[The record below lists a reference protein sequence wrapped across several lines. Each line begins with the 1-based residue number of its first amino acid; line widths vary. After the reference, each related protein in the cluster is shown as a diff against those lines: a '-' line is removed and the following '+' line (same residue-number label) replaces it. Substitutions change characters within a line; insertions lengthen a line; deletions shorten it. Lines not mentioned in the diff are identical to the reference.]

1 MAKLSTGGFI
11 VLPGGY
17 GTLEEALEM
26 ITWNQLGIHRLPI
39 IILNIGNFFTHLYKQ
54 FENSVEAGFIAPNN
68 LSLLRVVDLEGGEE
82 ANIDETRA
90 DEWGQAA
97 LKALK
102 EWSVGVSNFSFW
114 RARIPAHVSF
124 QEDVG
129 YNLNWKEE
137 GNGGAQDTV

>member
-54 FENSVEAGFIAPNN
+54 FENSVEAGFIAPSN
-68 LSLLRVVDLEGGEE
+68 LSLLRLVDLEGGEE

-102 EWSVGVSNFSFW
+102 EWSVDVSHFRWTGSCS
-114 RARIPAHVSF
+114 RSCLLAGGCRIQF
-124 QEDVG
+124 KLERRR
-129 YNLNWKEE
+129 
-137 GNGGAQDTV
+137 